1 VRLWINNLVSNFC
14 KSPWWGTRMKTKLDR
29 PWQMRLLFLGLVG
42 VAAMFAAAA
51 YFSGPMVWASNE
63 HVHLATDWSHRHMI
77 FSTPK
82 TWWQSFNLS
91 RNPRYVQQW
100 VRRNAEKKNFK
111 HRPPHR
117 EEVLKG
123 DWSNYIGGNA
133 TTVATAGPGVFPAK
147 FSFDVTTASCADD
160 FVVTGTNLAGS
171 VTPVSA
177 FDRLTV
183 AAGATGSTI
192 TIRSVNLV
200 TTLTLTGG
208 ATNANTGPLTGTW
221 VIDPNATT
229 EASNIAA
236 SINAIGN
243 GNVVGVSASST
254 GPVVTITAL
263 LPGAAANAIL
273 LGGDVNGASTGLTAD
288 NLNLQDG
295 ASDTVSIAA
304 FNDLYV
310 GCFAAGV
317 SSPQPAWAYNTG
329 GLIKTSVSLSFDG
342 TQVAFVQTIGGVANL
357 SVLKWAVGS
366 SVNAGVDVAPVL
378 AAAYRACVPTS
389 VAPCLVNIPFSSAVD
404 DTRSSPFYDFGS
416 DTIYVGDD
424 ADNLH
429 KFTGIFGG
437 TPAEVITGWP
447 VNLQFAGETIL
458 TTSPVFDS
466 TSGRIFIADAESP
479 VSFDGGWF
487 YAVTASTGV
496 VAKSFAA
503 DAPGVLDSPMVDG
516 TSEQVY
522 LFSPVDGHSALNSS
536 VIEYAANFAD
546 GDAAVTIQTIGL
558 DNPNS
563 NVFSGNFDNAFY
575 SGGAG
580 NLYVCGNA
588 TATNIPTLYQIP
600 VSSVGL
606 LGTPNQGPALTTAA
620 ATCSPVTEFFNPDG
634 GGAGVP
640 KDWVFLSVTDLGQTA
655 TPINCPAHTGCIM
668 SFDVTSGAA
677 ISPSTATAATPF
689 SVPGGASGVIVDN
702 SVLAGS
708 GTSASPGGTSQIYY
722 TPLGVG
728 DCTTLTG
735 IGGCLVQ
742 ISQATLR

>member
-1 VRLWINNLVSNFC
+1 
-14 KSPWWGTRMKTKLDR
+14 MKRKLDR
-29 PWQMRLLFLGLVG
+29 PSQIRLVFFGLLG
-42 VAAMFAAAA
+42 VAAAFAAAA

-63 HVHLATDWSHRHMI
+63 HVHLATDWSHRHLI

-82 TWWQSFNLS
+82 TWLQSFNLS

-100 VRRNAEKKNFK
+100 IRRNAEKKNFK
-111 HRPPHR
+111 HRPPLR
-117 EEVLKG
+117 EAVLKG

-133 TTVATAGPGVFPAK
+133 TTGATAGSGVFPAK

-171 VTPVSA
+171 VTPVNA

-192 TIRSVNLV
+192 TIRSADGLI
-200 TTLTLTGG
+200 TLTLTGG
-208 ATNANTGPLTGTW
+208 GANVNTGLDTGTW

-229 EASNIAA
+229 EASNIVA
-236 SINAIGN
+236 SINATGN
-243 GNVVGVSASST
+243 GDAVGVSATSA
-254 GPVVTITAL
+254 GPVVTITATV
-263 LPGAAANAIL
+263 PGAGGNAIA
-273 LGGDVNGASTGLTAD
+273 LGGDVDGSGTGLTAD
-288 NLNLQDG
+288 SLNFLDG
-295 ASDTVSIAA
+295 ANDTVSIAA

-310 GCFAAGV
+310 GCVTSGV
-317 SSPQPAWAYNTG
+317 SSPQSAWAYNTG
-329 GLIKTSVSLSFDG
+329 GTIKTSVSLSGDG
-342 TQVAFVQTIGGVANL
+342 KQVAFVQSIGGVANL

-366 SVNAGVDVAPVL
+366 SVNSGVTATPVL
-378 AAAYRACVPTS
+378 TPSAYPACVPTS
-389 VAPCLVNIPFSSAVD
+389 IDPCLINIPFSGGAD
-404 DTRSSPFYDFGS
+404 DTHSSPFYDFTPGS

-429 KFTGIFGG
+429 KFTGVFNG
-437 TPAEVITGWP
+437 TPTEVTTAPWP
-447 VNLQFAGETIL
+447 VNLQFAGETVL

-466 TSGRIFIADAESP
+466 ASGNIFIADAENP
-479 VSFDGGWF
+479 VSFDGGWL
-487 YAVTASTGV
+487 YAVTASSGLV
-496 VAKSFAA
+496 VTTFAA
-503 DAPGVLDSPMVDG
+503 DFPGVLDGPIVDS
-516 TSEQVY
+516 TSEEVY
-522 LFSPVDGHSALNSS
+522 VFTLRDGGTPANGS
-536 VIEYAANFAD
+536 VIEYAALSIGTGPVSLQF
-546 GDAAVTIQTIGL
+546 IGL
-558 DNPNS
+558 SNANPGS
-563 NVFSGNFDNAFY
+563 VGYTGNFDNAFY

-588 TATNIPTLYQIP
+588 TGSTVPTLYQIP
-600 VSSVGL
+600 VTSAGL

-640 KDWVFLSVTDLGQTA
+640 KDWIFLSVTDLGQTS
-655 TPINCPAHTGCIM
+655 TPINCPANTGCIM

-702 SVLAGS
+702 SVVAGT
-708 GTSASPGGTSQIYY
+708 GTSTSPGGTSQIYY
-722 TPLGVG
+722 TPLGNGV
-728 DCTTLTG
+728 CSTLPG

-742 ISQATLR
+742 ISQAALR